1 MGRGTS
7 RVRRWSRLK
16 DFIQNINVNLLAGV
30 EHQYM
35 VYNIEPRILD
45 SLDKCDRSTELFT
58 IADDCLCNSRYQQI
72 SPPQDGSGCSVNQPT
87 MHEDMDDW
95 GKRGPRAGKA
105 LQRAKQLY
113 FSKDNEKYKN
123 VILLLSHKQSADD
136 IERIER
142 NLKAS
147 GISLIDIELG
157 QRHDLRRKK
166 SVIPHPDPA
175 DVQRS
180 RRRHKRSVV
189 VPQAHQSSLTSST
202 SRKSNVNNYGK
213 TLLRKY
219 NTSPMLSSLKSKS
232 SVVRSTSFTRKRNI
246 IVPRKRAFIP
256 RPQTPLLHK
265 KDRVL
270 GGNDDPSLKTKK
282 TSLTTSPSKDSHV
295 TVVRDRKRNQING
308 MLSSR
313 SVDDIRKQASNV
325 KPLVVTR
332 TVVKSSAT
340 QQQEGRKIDS
350 LSNHALG
357 EGAQMKKTVLS
368 ENGSEEQQQQQQ
380 QDAHKVK
387 VSLKKLTQTLKDI
400 IGKVCTSNSD
410 EDLNIRKRSVLSEFY

>member
-1 MGRGTS
+1 MYVIDVSEGMGRGTS

-105 LQRAKQLY
+105 LQRAKQMY

-166 SVIPHPDPA
+166 SFIPHPDA
-175 DVQRS
+175 SDVQGLRH
-180 RRRHKRSVV
+180 RRHKRSVV
-189 VPQAHQSSLTSST
+189 VPMESHQSSSATSPN
-202 SRKSNVNNYGK
+202 SRRSSVNNYGK

-219 NTSPMLSSLKSKS
+219 NTSPILSMSLKSKKS
-232 SVVRSTSFTRKRNI
+232 SVVGLTSFTRKRNI

-256 RPQTPLLHK
+256 RPQTPLFHK
-265 KDRVL
+265 KDKVMS
-270 GGNDDPSLKTKK
+270 GSNKK
-282 TSLTTSPSKDSHV
+282 TTTSIILH
-295 TVVRDRKRNQING
+295 TTVRDRKRNQINN
-308 MLSSR
+308 MLPSNSAE
-313 SVDDIRKQASNV
+313 DIRKQTSNV
-325 KPLVVTR
+325 KPLIIK
-332 TVVKSSAT
+332 TVVKNT
-340 QQQEGRKIDS
+340 GQQQDERKIDS
-350 LSNHALG
+350 PNNALLDS
-357 EGAQMKKTVLS
+357 GASTNKPALS
-368 ENGSEEQQQQQQ
+368 ENGGEEPQQ